1 MLSARGATDNL
12 SKEEATRLLF
22 AAVEGKDVSFA
33 ALAVDK
39 GADLNARMNFR
50 SLLNYTTPLQI
61 GYSVVCPKTEVG
73 TCGYEIVKFL
83 IEKGADINTR
93 DNKGN
98 TLMHYSVSSYS
109 SRQKVIALLLAKG
122 LDVNG
127 RNHDGETA
135 LHTVSTMEGVEVL
148 IKKGA
153 DINAKDEKGRTPLAL
168 AIQENDMNKA
178 YVLKVHGAEE

>member
-1 MLSARGATDNL
+1 
-12 SKEEATRLLF
+12 
-22 AAVEGKDVSFA
+22 
-33 ALAVDK
+33 
-39 GADLNARMNFR
+39 
-50 SLLNYTTPLQI
+50 
-61 GYSVVCPKTEVG
+61 
-73 TCGYEIVKFL
+73 
-83 IEKGADINTR
+83 
-93 DNKGN
+93 
-98 TLMHYSVSSYS
+98 MHYSVSPYS

-148 IKKGA
+148 MKKDA
-153 DINAKDEKGRTPLAL
+153 DMNAKDEKGRTPLAL